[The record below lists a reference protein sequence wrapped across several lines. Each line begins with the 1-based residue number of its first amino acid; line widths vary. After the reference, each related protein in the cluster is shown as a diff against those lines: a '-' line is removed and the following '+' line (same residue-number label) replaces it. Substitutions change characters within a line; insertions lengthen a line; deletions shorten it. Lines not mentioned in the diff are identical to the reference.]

1 MLCEHNNMLLT
12 VRWNGDC
19 VALLGDS
26 IRALCIKPM
35 TVIIK
40 FNWPYL
46 LRCSIIDLS
55 PLYPSKEIDFSPL
68 P

>member
-1 MLCEHNNMLLT
+1 MLCEHNNMLVK
-12 VRWNGDC
+12 VRRAGDC
-19 VALLGDS
+19 VALLRDS
-26 IRALCIKPM
+26 ISGLCIKPM

-40 FNWPYL
+40 FNWLYL

-68 P
+68 Q